1 VFSVGL
7 FTLLMACVQASGQ
20 ELGVDD
26 LLNKAEQ
33 EAQTA
38 LETHGN
44 PKQAR
49 AHFLAAARLYEDA
62 YQNGHRNAACLRN
75 EGNAAL
81 LGGDLPRAIL
91 SYRRGLRLAP
101 NDPVIRSNLAF
112 ARDQVDYPGTGLL
125 GRPAQDPW
133 PAGLPHPT
141 LNWLLLTAALFY
153 AGAWLAATR
162 WWMMRQTRFI
172 YLSLFSTVT
181 LAVVVGGMI
190 WLYQNDRE
198 ETQHP
203 LVVIAENGVL
213 LRTGNGLTYP
223 PRFETPLNRG
233 VEARLLF
240 KRGNWMQIELAGG
253 ETGWVNGDYLL
264 VD

>member
-1 VFSVGL
+1 
-7 FTLLMACVQASGQ
+7 MAGVQASGTA
-20 ELGVDD
+20 LAVDD

-49 AHFLAAARLYEDA
+49 AHFLTAARLYEDA
-62 YQNGHRNAACLRN
+62 YVNGHRNAACLRN

-91 SYRRGLRLAP
+91 SYRRGLRFAP

-133 PAGLPHPT
+133 PAGIPRPT
-141 LNWLLLTAALFY
+141 LNWLLLPAVLFY
-153 AGAWLAATR
+153 AGACLAATR
-162 WWMMRQTRFI
+162 WWMLRQTGFI
-172 YLSLFSTVT
+172 YLALVSTVA
-181 LAVVVGGMI
+181 LSVAVGAMI
-190 WLYQNDRE
+190 SLYKNDSE
-198 ETQHP
+198 QTQHP
-203 LVVIAENGVL
+203 LVVTAENGVL
-213 LRTGNGLTYP
+213 LRTGNGLSYP

-253 ETGWVNGDYLL
+253 ETGWVMEEFFVG
-264 VD
+264 